1 VPGAV
6 PEPLLVVEGLRK
18 YFVRGGLLGRRVVR
32 AVDGV
37 SFTLERGETLGLV
50 GESGSGK
57 STLGRLILRLYKPTA
72 GRIVFDGVD
81 ITWLPEK
88 KLRPMRRRLQLIP
101 QDPYASFNPLRS
113 IGEQLVEPL
122 EVHGLAEG
130 DEARNRVLRLLE
142 RIGLTPAEEFYQR
155 RPYQLSGGQL
165 QRAAIA
171 RAMLLE
177 PDLVVADEPTSSLDV
192 SVRAAILGLLR
203 EFKERLN
210 QAMVFITHDLATA
223 RLVADRIAV
232 MYLGRIVELGPA
244 DQVLREPLHPYT
256 RALLAAIPRV
266 SRRHTTPTIELKGDI
281 PDPSNPPPGCRL
293 HPRCPLAQPSCS
305 REEPQLVEVEK
316 GRFVACF
323 LVEH

>member
-1 VPGAV
+1 V
-6 PEPLLVVEGLRK
+6 PEPLLVVKGLRK

-37 SFTLERGETLGLV
+37 SFILERGETLGLV

-57 STLGRLILRLYKPTA
+57 STLGRLVLRLYKPTA
-72 GRIVFDGVD
+72 GHIVFDGID

-101 QDPYASFNPLRS
+101 QDPYASFNPLRA

-130 DEARNRVLRLLE
+130 DEARDRVLRLLE
-142 RIGLTPAEEFYQR
+142 RIGLVPANEFYRR

-232 MYLGRIVELGPA
+232 MYLGKIVELGPA
-244 DQVLREPLHPYT
+244 DRVLQEPLHPYT
-256 RALLAAIPRV
+256 QALLAAIPRM
-266 SRRHTTPTIELKGDI
+266 SMRHTTPAIELRGDI
-281 PDPSNPPPGCRL
+281 PDPSSPPPGCRL
-293 HPRCPLAQPSCS
+293 HPRCPLARPRCS
-305 REEPQLVEVEK
+305 REEPQLVEAEK
-316 GRFVACF
+316 GHLVACF
-323 LVEH
+323 LAKR

>member
-6 PEPLLVVEGLRK
+6 PEPLLVVKGLRK

-37 SFTLERGETLGLV
+37 SFILERGETLGLV

-57 STLGRLILRLYKPTA
+57 STLGRLVLRLYKPTA
-72 GRIVFDGVD
+72 GHIVFDGID

-101 QDPYASFNPLRS
+101 QDPYASFNPLRA

-130 DEARNRVLRLLE
+130 DEARDRVLRLLE
-142 RIGLTPAEEFYQR
+142 RIGLVPANEFYRR

-232 MYLGRIVELGPA
+232 MYLGKVVELGPA
-244 DQVLREPLHPYT
+244 DRVLQEPLHPYT
-256 RALLAAIPRV
+256 QALLAAIPRV
-266 SRRHTTPTIELKGDI
+266 SRRHTTPAIELRGDI
-281 PDPSNPPPGCRL
+281 PDPSSPPPGCRL
-293 HPRCPLAQPSCS
+293 HPRCPLARPRCS
-305 REEPQLVEVEK
+305 REEPQLVEAEK
-316 GRFVACF
+316 GHLVACF
-323 LVEH
+323 LAKR